1 MNGSPAGIGAVNG
14 KKRAVEISQMLDG
27 YIPAVEERKARKL
40 LRRVLP
46 DGRAGRKRPARRKGN
61 KQRNSKSSASCP
73 NENPGLPCRGR
84 PGFFSRVLPG
94 RHAGSADQWVPFAGA
109 SIFSSRISS
118 MQMRCSW
125 MIGSF
130 ATAPIEMLRTAC
142 SSVGQFIWKVTA

>member
-14 KKRAVEISQMLDG
+14 KKRAVEISQLLDG

-61 KQRNSKSSASCP
+61 KQRNSKSSEGP
-73 NENPGLPCRGR
+73 D
-84 PGFFSRVLPG
+84 FFSRVLPG

-109 SIFSSRISS
+109 SIFSSRMSS

-125 MIGSF
+125 VIGSF

>member
-1 MNGSPAGIGAVNG
+1 QQTIYKNQMNGSPAGIGAVNG

-73 NENPGLPCRGR
+73 NEKPGLPCRGR
-84 PGFFSRVLPG
+84 PGFFQPRFARPSRWQRG
-94 RHAGSADQWVPFAGA
+94 
-109 SIFSSRISS
+109 
-118 MQMRCSW
+118 
-125 MIGSF
+125 
-130 ATAPIEMLRTAC
+130 
-142 SSVGQFIWKVTA
+142 SVGPVCGGVDLFQQDVVDADAVQ

>member
-61 KQRNSKSSASCP
+61 KQRNVSASRDP
-73 NENPGLPCRGR
+73 
-84 PGFFSRVLPG
+84 VLDNRKGP
-94 RHAGSADQWVPFAGA
+94 AKA
-109 SIFSSRISS
+109 SPLGYS
-118 MQMRCSW
+118 CSKQ
-125 MIGSF
+125 
-130 ATAPIEMLRTAC
+130 LRM
-142 SSVGQFIWKVTA
+142 

>member
-46 DGRAGRKRPARRKGN
+46 DGRAGRKPPVQMKIRAFLAGEGPD
-61 KQRNSKSSASCP
+61 
-73 NENPGLPCRGR
+73 
-84 PGFFSRVLPG
+84 FFSRVLPG

-109 SIFSSRISS
+109 SIFSSRMSS

-125 MIGSF
+125 VIGSF

>member
-61 KQRNSKSSASCP
+61 KQRNVSAPRNSVLAKPSLPVRKSFHGVA
-73 NENPGLPCRGR
+73 
-84 PGFFSRVLPG
+84 V
-94 RHAGSADQWVPFAGA
+94 
-109 SIFSSRISS
+109 
-118 MQMRCSW
+118 
-125 MIGSF
+125 
-130 ATAPIEMLRTAC
+130 
-142 SSVGQFIWKVTA
+142 